1 MVSKAVLLSARD
13 IARLGPATQGIMV
26 AHSVRNAKVFF
37 RQRGRRKNPAYA
49 ACGRSRWA
57 LLFLQERGL
66 ASETVCFSGSP
77 FFSPGS
83 PYYVIPA
90 LSKVNSESSM
100 SGRHINPGKR
110 RASFGHRASALLLG
124 AWVLAAAPVCAD
136 PFRFPWDPPPPTRAP
151 GRPLQDRPLL
161 EQQPS
166 QEQRPL
172 GPARISVRQVRAI
185 LAREGA
191 QMIGKPR
198 AIRDELIV
206 LGRDSNG
213 EGKKYILDAISGDVL
228 EVLEARLPEPRRDLG
243 SPLPPPDQAP
253 SPGDGRIESAPL
265 GAPPQSPP
273 VASAPPPGSAP
284 APDRSNS
291 ALSPI
296 KPLRPSG
303 APGSSLFQ
311 NKDGREIAPVLR

>member
-1 MVSKAVLLSARD
+1 
-13 IARLGPATQGIMV
+13 MV

-37 RQRGRRKNPAYA
+37 PPRGRKKKPAYA
-49 ACGRSRWA
+49 ACGRRRRA
-57 LLFLQERGL
+57 LLFFAGTGVGAGNNFFFGL
-66 ASETVCFSGSP
+66 AIIFARKSLLCHTGFMQSLDSEKP
-77 FFSPGS
+77 
-83 PYYVIPA
+83 
-90 LSKVNSESSM
+90 M
-100 SGRHINPGKR
+100 SGRHIHSGR
-110 RASFGHRASALLLG
+110 RRASALLLG
-124 AWVLAAAPVCAD
+124 AWVLAAAPVCAE

-151 GRPLQDRPLL
+151 DRPLRDRPLL

-166 QEQRPL
+166 QDQRPL
-172 GPARISVRQVRAI
+172 GPARLSSRQVRAI

-191 QMIGKPR
+191 QMIGKPH

-228 EVLEARLPEPRRDLG
+228 AIEEARLPEPRRDDLG
-243 SPLPPPDQAP
+243 TLPPPVHAP

-273 VASAPPPGSAP
+273 VASAPPPAAAPP
-284 APDRSNS
+284 APDRSDT

-296 KPLRPSG
+296 KPLRPPG
-303 APGSSLFQ
+303 APRVEPLP
-311 NKDGREIAPVLR
+311 K